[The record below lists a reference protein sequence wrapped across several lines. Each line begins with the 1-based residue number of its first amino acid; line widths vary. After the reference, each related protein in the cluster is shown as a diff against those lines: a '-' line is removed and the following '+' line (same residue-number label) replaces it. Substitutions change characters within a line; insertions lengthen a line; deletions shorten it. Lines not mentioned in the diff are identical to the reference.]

1 MDIKTIEIIAWVL
14 CSIFAV
20 LFILLV
26 CVLPAI
32 CIREKEKQANAIR
45 KTYFPKLREQHKDK
59 GWHQPPLIC
68 L

>member
-32 CIREKEKQANAIR
+32 CIREKEKLANAIR
-45 KTYFPKLREQHKDK
+45 KTYFPKLRE
-59 GWHQPPLIC
+59 
-68 L
+68 

>member
-45 KTYFPKLREQHKDK
+45 KTYFPKLRE
-59 GWHQPPLIC
+59 
-68 L
+68 